1 MPTKKSLDI
10 HEKRIQN
17 SSVDKAYAQFLERL
31 QLFGLGLK
39 SCSCGLDR
47 VALFAAVEG
56 KKELTRNFQE
66 SYKLLECGQKYF
78 DCEGRLAVTITE
90 KQVASGPV
98 LLSVECVYD
107 AHLHST
113 GFQLAFAE
121 RFIKTDLALI
131 LRPFARALIA
141 DITARMAV
149 PQVVLPLANS

>member
-1 MPTKKSLDI
+1 MPTKKSLDT

-39 SCSCGLDR
+39 GCSSSIER
-47 VALFAAVEG
+47 VALFAAIEA
-56 KKELTRNFQE
+56 KKELSRNFQE
-66 SYKLLECGQKYF
+66 SYKLLRCGSKYF

-90 KQVASGPV
+90 KRVPSGPV

-113 GFQLAFAE
+113 GFQVTFAE
-121 RFIKTDLALI
+121 RFIQTDLALI
-131 LRPFARALIA
+131 LRPYARALIA
-141 DITARMAV
+141 DITARMSV
-149 PQVVLPLANS
+149 PPVVLPLANR